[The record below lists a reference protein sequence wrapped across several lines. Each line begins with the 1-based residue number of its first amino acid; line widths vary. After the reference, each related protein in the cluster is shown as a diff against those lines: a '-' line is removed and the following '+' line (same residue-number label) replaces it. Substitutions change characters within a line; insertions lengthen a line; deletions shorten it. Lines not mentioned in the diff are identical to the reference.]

1 MLKQNND
8 FLVNIIKGFLQKVN
22 LEKNKKDDLYKQEIY
37 SHDIFMAI
45 TEILKQLDKITF
57 EQSKELIGKSLRED
71 FSEMNKSSTS
81 NSTAQGVLIHILTN
95 LFIGH

>member
-1 MLKQNND
+1 
-8 FLVNIIKGFLQKVN
+8 
-22 LEKNKKDDLYKQEIY
+22 
-37 SHDIFMAI
+37 MAI